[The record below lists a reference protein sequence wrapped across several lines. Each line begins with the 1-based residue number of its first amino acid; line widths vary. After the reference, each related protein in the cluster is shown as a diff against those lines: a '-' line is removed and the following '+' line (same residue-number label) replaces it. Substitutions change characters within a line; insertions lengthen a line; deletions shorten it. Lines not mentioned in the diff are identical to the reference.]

1 MSQFLQE
8 EIIEQLSCLPDA
20 QQQQVLAYARSLS
33 PSKPFGV
40 PGETMLQFAG
50 MIPLDELEQMERDI
64 EEGCEQIDL
73 SQW

>member
-8 EIIEQLSCLPDA
+8 EIIEQLSHLPDA
-20 QQQQVLAYARSLS
+20 QQQQVLNYARSLGT
-33 PSKPFGV
+33 SKPFGV